1 MQNEEKTKA
10 TNEIDGK
17 KTENLCNALVRAQKS
32 LFYATD
38 RITNNLINKS
48 RTSTYAKDR
57 VFVTIFKKV
66 DSEKTFVSV
75 KAPLNTPFVENKE
88 DVDHSMLY
96 SFKGPFE
103 A

>member
-38 RITNNLINKS
+38 KITNNLINKYQHM
-48 RTSTYAKDR
+48 RKIE
-57 VFVTIFKKV
+57 F
-66 DSEKTFVSV
+66 
-75 KAPLNTPFVENKE
+75 L
-88 DVDHSMLY
+88 
-96 SFKGPFE
+96 
-103 A
+103 